1 MIIYN
6 ISFHVDDDVLST
18 WKEWMKT
25 FFIPEVMK
33 SECFQSKKLMKL
45 LSEKAESSG
54 SNFALMLDVENLSS
68 ADKFMRNHELEL
80 HTQLKQKFG
89 EKVSQFRSILRE
101 ETI

>member
-6 ISFHVDDDVLST
+6 ISFHVDDEVLNS

-25 FFIPEVMK
+25 FFIPEVEK
-33 SECFQSKKLMKL
+33 TNCFSGYKLMKL
-45 LSEKAESSG
+45 LSEKAEQQG
-54 SNFALMLDVENLSS
+54 TNFALMLDVDNLTVAS
-68 ADKFMRNHELEL
+68 KFMQQHEMEL
-80 HTQLKQKFG
+80 HTQLKQEFG